1 MKESDFMKNH
11 VKIIFHIDLNAFFCS
26 CALIKEPYLKGKP
39 FVVGGSGVTRRGVV
53 STASYPARKYGIGS
67 GMSLNDAFNKY
78 PKLLVVP
85 VDFKLYRKYSNY
97 FFEYLSQYS
106 DLVLAGSIDEA
117 YMDITKLAQTK
128 HPLTIAKEIQT
139 GLLEKYQLPCSIGI
153 GPTLFLAKMASDM
166 KKPLGITV
174 IRKKEIVEK
183 LFPIQIKDM
192 FGIGKKTYP
201 ELIKMGVETIGD
213 FTKRENRQKILGL
226 MSEESYYSYLDH
238 IMGRS
243 NDVVDPNKY
252 AINQSISNETTL
264 NYNMDQLDAMRP
276 IIDDL
281 FETTY
286 ERPIK
291 GEYVCKG
298 VTIKVKF
305 SDFKVMTRSFTYQD
319 YTDDKEQLKTS
330 IIELYE
336 QHLEGKPVRLLG
348 TGFSQLLL
356 KKDLKIDINLF
367 NYHQFTKRE
376 EKLFETKKTS
386 QDVF

>member
-1 MKESDFMKNH
+1 MKKD

-26 CALIKEPYLKGKP
+26 CAIIKEPYLKGKP

-67 GMSLNDAFNKY
+67 GMSLNDAFHLY

-85 VDFKLYRKYSNY
+85 IDFNLYRKYSHI
-97 FFEYLSQYS
+97 FFEHLKKYS
-106 DLVLAGSIDEA
+106 PLILAGSIDEA
-117 YMDITKLAQTK
+117 YVDVTTLAKTK
-128 HPLTIAKEIQT
+128 HPLTIAKEIQES
-139 GLLEKYQLPCSIGI
+139 LLKMYQLPCSIGI

-174 IRKKEIVEK
+174 IRKKDIVDK
-183 LFPIQIKDM
+183 LFPIPIQDM

-201 ELIKMGVETIGD
+201 KLIDVGIQTIGD
-213 FTKRENRQKILGL
+213 FTKKAYRQHILNI
-226 MSEESYYSYLDH
+226 MSEDAYLSYLDH

-243 NDVVDPNKY
+243 NDIVDPNKY

-264 NYNMDQLDAMRP
+264 NYNMDALEAMLP
-276 IIDDL
+276 IIDGL

-286 ERPIK
+286 HRLIK

-298 VTIKVKF
+298 VAIKIKF
-305 SDFKVMTRSFTYQD
+305 ADFKQMTRSLTFND
-319 YTDDKEQLKTS
+319 YTDDKETLKAH
-330 IIELYE
+330 IISLYE
-336 QHLEGKPVRLLG
+336 KHYHGKPVRLLG
-348 TGFSQLLL
+348 TGFQQLLL

-367 NYHQFTKRE
+367 NYHTFTKRE
-376 EKLFETKKTS
+376 EKLFETKK
-386 QDVF
+386 DIK

>member
-1 MKESDFMKNH
+1 MISLKKP

-26 CALIKEPYLKGKP
+26 CAMIKEPYLKGKP
-39 FVVGGSGVTRRGVV
+39 FVVGGSGITRRGVV
-53 STASYPARKYGIGS
+53 STASYPARKYHIGS
-67 GMSLNDAFNKY
+67 GMSLNDAFNLY

-85 VDFKLYRKYSNY
+85 TDFRLYRKYSNL
-97 FFEYLSQYS
+97 FFEFLKQYS
-106 DLVLAGSIDEA
+106 NLVLAGSIDEA
-117 YMDITKLAQTK
+117 YIDVTDLALTK
-128 HPLTIAKEIQT
+128 HPLLIAKEIQD
-139 GLLEKYQLPCSIGI
+139 GLMKQYELPCSIGI

-183 LFPIQIKDM
+183 LFPIPIKDM

-201 ELIKMGVETIGD
+201 KLMELGIQTIGD
-213 FTKRENRQKILGL
+213 FTKKEFRQKILSL
-226 MSEESYYSYLDH
+226 MSEDAYTSYLDH

-243 NDVVDPNKY
+243 NDIVDPDKY

-264 NYNMDQLDAMRP
+264 NYNMDQFDAMIP
-276 IIDDL
+276 IINDL

-286 ERPIK
+286 KRLVR

-298 VTIKVKF
+298 VTIKVKDA
-305 SDFKVMTRSFTYQD
+305 DFKLMTRSTTFND
-319 YTDDKEQLKTS
+319 YTDDKDMLKAA
-330 IIELYE
+330 IMDLYE
-336 QHLEGKPVRLLG
+336 KNYDGEPIRLLG

-367 NYHQFTKRE
+367 NYHNFTKRE
-376 EKLFETKKTS
+376 EALFQIKKTS
-386 QDVF
+386 

>member
-1 MKESDFMKNH
+1 MKESDFMKKH

-26 CALIKEPYLKGKP
+26 CAMIKEPYLKGKP

-53 STASYPARKYGIGS
+53 STASYPARKYHIGS
-67 GMSLNDAFNKY
+67 GMSLNDAFNLY

-85 VDFKLYRKYSNY
+85 IDFKLYRKYSSL
-97 FFEYLSQYS
+97 FFEFLHQYS

-117 YMDITKLAQTK
+117 YVDITKLAETK
-128 HPLTIAKEIQT
+128 HPLDIAKDIQE
-139 GLLEKYQLPCSIGI
+139 GLMKTYQLPCSIGV

-166 KKPLGITV
+166 KKPMGITV

-183 LFPIQIKDM
+183 LFPIPIKDM

-201 ELIKMGVETIGD
+201 LLMRLGIETIGD
-213 FTKRENRQKILGL
+213 FTKKENRQKIFNL
-226 MSEESYYSYLDH
+226 MSEESYYGYLDH

-243 NDVVDPNKY
+243 NDVVDPDKY

-264 NYNMDQLDAMRP
+264 NYNMDQLDAMMP
-276 IIDDL
+276 IINDL

-286 ERPIK
+286 QRLVK

-305 SDFKVMTRSFTYQD
+305 SDFKLTTRSFTFND
-319 YTDDKEQLKTS
+319 YTDDRELLYTN
-330 IIELYE
+330 IIDLFEK
-336 QHLEGKPVRLLG
+336 HLEGKPVRLLG
-348 TGFSQLLL
+348 TGFSQLML

-386 QDVF
+386 